1 MVDNREK
8 NSHIVNMSATDPKAR
23 FGDRLRRARMLR
35 GFSLRALSEALEG
48 LVSHAALQKYEKGQ
62 MGPDSTVLNALCQ
75 TLNLRP
81 DFFFQSREVELAGIE
96 FRKRKSLSKKDED
109 RAREE
114 AREFFERYLEVEE
127 ILEIE
132 APKLKQVNLSGV
144 AVAAL
149 ADRVEKAAV
158 ALREEWDLG
167 LNAIPNVHELLEDNG
182 VKVKEIDCPEAL
194 DGFSG
199 WAGGVPVVVLAKW
212 LNGDCPRKRFTA
224 THELAHLH
232 LKLPD
237 GLADRVKESYCHRFA
252 GAFLIP
258 KGRFVEAFGGDRPR
272 ISLGELVAIKEEWGM
287 SIAATMRRA
296 KDLGLITEKH
306 YLNFVIATK
315 KQGWGTRVPEP
326 GKWTGTEDAFRFKHL
341 VCQAASKELITRS
354 KAAGLLGKS
363 LREIEKDLMPV

>member
-1 MVDNREK
+1 
-8 NSHIVNMSATDPKAR
+8 
-23 FGDRLRRARMLR
+23 MLR

-48 LVSHAALQKYEKGQ
+48 LVSHAALQKYEKGL
-62 MGPDSTVLNALCQ
+62 MGPDSTVLNALCE
-75 TLNLRP
+75 TLDLRP
-81 DFFFQSREVELAGIE
+81 DFFFQTREVELAGIE
-96 FRKRKSLSKKDED
+96 FRKRQKLTKKDED

-132 APKLKQVNLSGV
+132 SPELKQANLS
-144 AVAAL
+144 AVALDAL
-149 ADRVEKAAV
+149 SDWVEKAAV
-158 ALREEWDLG
+158 DLREKWNLG

-182 VKVKEIDCPEAL
+182 VKVKEIDAPEAL

-212 LNGDCPRKRFTA
+212 LNKDRPRKRFTA

-232 LKLPD
+232 LKLPG
-237 GLADRVKESYCHRFA
+237 GLTDKAKESYCNRFA

-258 KGRFVEAFGGDRPR
+258 KDRFMDAFGGQRSR
-272 ISLGELVAIKEEWGM
+272 VSLGELIAIKEEWGM
-287 SIAATMRRA
+287 SIAAIMRRA
-296 KDLGLITEKH
+296 KDLGLITDSH
-306 YLNFVIATK
+306 YLHFVIATK
-315 KQGWGTRVPEP
+315 KQGWGSRVPEP
-326 GKWTGTEDAFRFKHL
+326 GKWEGTEDAFRFKHL

-363 LREIEKDLMPV
+363 LCEIEKDLMPV